1 MSCSIND
8 ISILDGFTWM
18 KFSLSISVECCG
30 LADIKLSDNLAFAKY
45 RTSSKTCKSE
55 VSNPE

>member
-8 ISILDGFTWM
+8 ISILGGFTWT
-18 KFSLSISVECCG
+18 KFSLSISVEYGG
-30 LADIKLSDNLAFAKY
+30 LANISLSDNLAFAKY

-55 VSNPE
+55 VSNPK